1 MKKIKYL
8 YRQLLDYLIFKSL
21 KNRFRKYLKS
31 YPIMSGR
38 LFDVGSLKIMLNGR
52 FENYEL
58 ISLKNNVF
66 NKINSKNS
74 NALDIG
80 ANIGN
85 HSLFFSNHFLNVYS
99 FEPSEIIF
107 ELLKLNIRSKENIKA
122 FIIDFYHILR
132 SKVDAF

>member
-1 MKKIKYL
+1 
-8 YRQLLDYLIFKSL
+8 
-21 KNRFRKYLKS
+21 
-31 YPIMSGR
+31 MSGR

-85 HSLFFSNHFLNVYS
+85 HSLFFFKS
-99 FEPSEIIF
+99 FF
-107 ELLKLNIRSKENIKA
+107 KC
-122 FIIDFYHILR
+122 IL
-132 SKVDAF
+132 F

>member
-21 KNRFRKYLKS
+21 KNRFRKHLKS

-38 LFDVGSLKIMLNGR
+38 LFDVSLKIMLNGR

-66 NKINSKNS
+66 NKINSI

-85 HSLFFSNHFLNVYS
+85 HSLFFFKS
-99 FEPSEIIF
+99 FF
-107 ELLKLNIRSKENIKA
+107 KCQKRNY
-122 FIIDFYHILR
+122 F
-132 SKVDAF
+132 